1 MDLHFSLR
9 YYFFMKSLEK
19 IESTYE
25 VKKLPIVEK
34 YNLAF
39 RNKINL
45 CHKAKGNPK
54 HLGKTLGESRIDTLS
69 DDSKEN

>member
-1 MDLHFSLR
+1 
-9 YYFFMKSLEK
+9 MKSLEM

-45 CHKAKGNPK
+45 CHKVKSTKA
-54 HLGKTLGESRIDTLS
+54 
-69 DDSKEN
+69 DSLRKSF